1 MNPSV
6 PQSFIDE
13 QYADDPASAD
23 AEYGGQFRM
32 DVEAFLSR
40 EAVEAVVPRGRLELM
55 PASDV
60 RYVGFVDPSGGSADA
75 MTLAIAHMDRD
86 LVVLDLVREVR
97 PPFSPESVVSEFAGV
112 LKSYG
117 ISRVV
122 GDRYAGEWP
131 RERFRVNGI
140 EYATSEK
147 TKSDLYQ
154 GLLPLINSGRCEL
167 LDNPRLIN
175 QLCNL
180 ERRTARGGRDSIDHP
195 PGQHDDLCNSTAGA
209 LVLASAVK
217 RPLSCA
223 APFVAIGAD
232 YYRSFY
238 TGAHVPSGAF
248 DLGGSHA
255 RPGGE
260 PSPINQQRREKQ

>member
-1 MNPSV
+1 
-6 PQSFIDE
+6 
-13 QYADDPASAD
+13 
-23 AEYGGQFRM
+23 
-32 DVEAFLSR
+32 
-40 EAVEAVVPRGRLELM
+40 
-55 PASDV
+55 
-60 RYVGFVDPSGGSADA
+60 

-86 LVVLDLVREVR
+86 LVVLDLVREMR

-112 LKSYG
+112 LKSYR

-167 LDNPRLIN
+167 LDSPRLIN

-195 PGQHDDLCNSTAGA
+195 PGHHDDLCNSAAGA
-209 LVLASAVK
+209 LVLASITK
-217 RPLSCA
+217 KPIPIA
-223 APFVAIGAD
+223 APFYESSGN
-232 YYRSFY
+232 YRASFA
-238 TGAHVPSGAF
+238 TGGYVPAGGY
-248 DLGGSHA
+248 DVGGSMTMPPDGWP
-255 RPGGE
+255 RD
-260 PSPINQQRREKQ
+260 KQLA